1 MTIGG
6 KSSQLS
12 YTENQQQRDTTH
24 YTSQQLP
31 KHSRRNFSSQLLG
44 SSYELVGSN
53 DGALVNQQEMMMMA
67 KPQ

>member
-12 YTENQQQRDTTH
+12 YTDHNQQRDTTH
-24 YTSQQLP
+24 YTSQQQLP

-53 DGALVNQQEMMMMA
+53 DGALVN
-67 KPQ
+67 